1 MTSTAA
7 ELGTETRDRRV
18 ESAESV
24 LTAAAA
30 TREAIAD
37 LEVQQ
42 LIQATDWVALHPGEE
57 VDTSIEFGMRDL
69 QIAGDGAPTIDEAA
83 VAEFALAVGRTTDAG
98 RLYLGDAVELRH
110 RLPRLWTRVV
120 AGEVA
125 VWKARKV
132 AQATTSL
139 PADAAAV
146 VDQRLAWCAHR
157 CSFAEIERQVEKA
170 RAEHDPDAAEERRVA
185 ALERRRFDIDL
196 DHATPDGLVHVEG
209 ELDVADALALEEQ
222 IRAKAA
228 TLDLDLPLDVRRSM
242 AAGLLGTTDSEG
254 SREVVVYAHVR
265 PGQASVDV
273 DNTRSSI
280 TPEHLKDW
288 CQQAG
293 TKVTVRP
300 VIDLNA
306 ELSTECYRPTEV
318 MKEQIG
324 LRDRQCCFP
333 GCTRPA
339 RTRPARTGRARTTDA
354 EHQVPWPEGPTAS
367 SNLAPACR
375 THHRLKTF
383 TGWDYQRVPGVGFVW
398 TTPMGRTYVSPFVT
412 DTPAD
417 DLADIAEQ
425 TDVPDELF
433 LRHTH

>member
-7 ELGTETRDRRV
+7 ELGTDTSGLAV
-18 ESAESV
+18 AVSAASV

-42 LIQATDWVALHPGEE
+42 LIQATDWVVLHPGEE

-69 QIAGDGAPTIDEAA
+69 QIAGDGAPTVDEAA
-83 VAEFALAVGRTTDAG
+83 VAEFALAVGRTTDSG
-98 RLYLGDAVELRH
+98 RHLLGDAVELRH
-110 RLPRLWTRVV
+110 RLPRLWARVV

-139 PADAAAV
+139 PADAAAT
-146 VDQRLAWCAHR
+146 VDVRLAWCAHR
-157 CSFAEIERQVEKA
+157 CSFAEIERQVDKA

-185 ALERRRFDIDL
+185 ALEKRRFDIDL

-209 ELDVADALALEEQ
+209 ELDLADALALEAQ
-222 IRAKAA
+222 IKAKAA

-242 AAGLLGTTDSEG
+242 AAGLLGTSDGEG
-254 SREVVVYAHVR
+254 GQVREVVVYAHVR

-280 TPEHLKDW
+280 TPGHLKDW
-288 CQQAG
+288 CQAAG

-306 ELSTECYRPTEV
+306 ELSTECYEPTEV

-339 RTRPARTGRARTTDA
+339 RRCDS

-375 THHRLKTF
+375 THHRLKTHA
-383 TGWDYQRVPGVGFVW
+383 GWDYQRTPGIGFVW
-398 TTPMGRTYVSPFVT
+398 STPMGRTYVSPFVT
-412 DTPAD
+412 EPPPEPA
-417 DLADIAEQ
+417 A
-425 TDVPDELF
+425 
-433 LRHTH
+433 RHTR

>member
-1 MTSTAA
+1 MTST
-7 ELGTETRDRRV
+7 GTETSTATAVAVAAPD
-18 ESAESV
+18 AESV

-42 LIQATDWVALHPGEE
+42 LIQATDWVTLHPGEE
-57 VDTSIEFGMRDL
+57 VDTGIEFGMRDL

-83 VAEFALAVGRTTDAG
+83 VAEFALAVGRTTDSG
-98 RLYLGDAVELRH
+98 RHLLGDAVELRH
-110 RLPRLWTRVV
+110 RLPRLWARVV
-120 AGEVA
+120 SGEVA

-139 PADAAAV
+139 PPDAAAA

-185 ALERRRFDIDL
+185 ALEKRRFDIDL
-196 DHATPDGLVHVEG
+196 DHATPEGLVHVEG
-209 ELDVADALALEEQ
+209 ELDLADAVALEEQ
-222 IRAKAA
+222 IKAAAA

-242 AAGLLGTTDSEG
+242 AAGLLGTTDGEG

-265 PGQASVDV
+265 PGQSTVDV
-273 DNTRSSI
+273 DNTRSSV

-306 ELSTECYRPTEV
+306 ELTTETYRPTEV

-333 GCTRPA
+333 GC
-339 RTRPARTGRARTTDA
+339 TRPARTGRARTTDA

-375 THHRLKTF
+375 THHRLKTHA
-383 TGWDYQRVPGVGFVW
+383 GWDYQRVTGVGFVW
-398 TTPMGRTYVSPFVT
+398 TSPMGRTYLSRFVT
-412 DTPAD
+412 EPPLEPA
-417 DLADIAEQ
+417 A
-425 TDVPDELF
+425 
-433 LRHTH
+433 RHTR

>member
-1 MTSTAA
+1 MNQQA
-7 ELGTETRDRRV
+7 GTLTP
-18 ESAESV
+18 ESV
-24 LTAAAA
+24 LTAAHARHRVA
-30 TREAIAD
+30 VEAEID
-37 LEVQQ
+37 LLV
-42 LIQATDWVALHPGEE
+42 LATDWVALHPGEE

-98 RLYLGDAVELRH
+98 RLFLGDAVELRH
-110 RLPRLWTRVV
+110 RLPRLWARVV

-146 VDQRLAWCAHR
+146 ADQRLAWCAHR
-157 CSFAEIERQVEKA
+157 CSFAEIERQVGKA
-170 RAEHDPDAAEERRVA
+170 RAVHDPAAAEERRVA
-185 ALERRRFDIDL
+185 ALEKRRFDIDL
-196 DHATPDGLVHVEG
+196 DHATPEGLVHVEG
-209 ELDVADALALEEQ
+209 ELDLADALALEAQ
-222 IRAKAA
+222 IKAKAA
-228 TLDLDLPLDVRRSM
+228 TLDLQLPLDVRRAM
-242 AAGLLGTTDSEG
+242 AAGLLGTGDQ
-254 SREVVVYAHVR
+254 SREVVVYTHVR
-265 PGQASVDV
+265 PGQSSVDV

-280 TPEHLKDW
+280 TSQHLKNW

-306 ELSTECYRPTEV
+306 ELSTESYRPTEV

-339 RTRPARTGRARTTDA
+339 RACDA
-354 EHQVPWPEGPTAS
+354 EHQVPWPQGPTAS

-375 THHRLKTF
+375 THHRLKTHA
-383 TGWDYQRVPGVGFVW
+383 GWDYQRVAGVGFVW

-412 DTPAD
+412 EPPPEPTA
-417 DLADIAEQ
+417 
-425 TDVPDELF
+425 
-433 LRHTH
+433 RHTR

>member
-7 ELGTETRDRRV
+7 ELGAATAVAVAAPD
-18 ESAESV
+18 AELV

-42 LIQATDWVALHPGEE
+42 LIQACDWVALHPGEE

-69 QIAGDGAPTIDEAA
+69 QIAGDGAPTVDEAA
-83 VAEFALAVGRTTDAG
+83 VAEFALAVGRTTDSG
-98 RLYLGDAVELRH
+98 RHLLGDAVELRY
-110 RLPRLWTRVV
+110 RLPRLWGRMV

-139 PADAAAV
+139 PADAAAT
-146 VDQRLAWCAHR
+146 VDARLAWCAHR

-209 ELDVADALALEEQ
+209 ELDLADAVALEEQ

-228 TLDLDLPLDVRRSM
+228 TLDLDLPLDVRRAM
-242 AAGLLGTTDSEG
+242 AAGLLGTSDTEG
-254 SREVVVYAHVR
+254 RQVREVVVYAHTR
-265 PGQASVDV
+265 PGQSTVDV

-288 CQQAG
+288 CQAAG
-293 TKVTVRP
+293 TKVTIRP

-306 ELSTECYRPTEV
+306 ELSTDCYEPTEL

-339 RTRPARTGRARTTDA
+339 RRCDS

-375 THHRLKTF
+375 THHRLKTHA
-383 TGWDYQRVPGVGFVW
+383 GWDYQRVTGVGFVW

-412 DTPAD
+412 EPPLEPA
-417 DLADIAEQ
+417 A
-425 TDVPDELF
+425 
-433 LRHTH
+433 RHIC

>member
-1 MTSTAA
+1 MNQQA
-7 ELGTETRDRRV
+7 GTLTP
-18 ESAESV
+18 ESV
-24 LTAAAA
+24 LTAAQARHRVA
-30 TREAIAD
+30 VEAEID
-37 LEVQQ
+37 LLV
-42 LIQATDWVALHPGEE
+42 LATDWVVLHPGEQ

-83 VAEFALAVGRTTDAG
+83 VAEFALAVGKTTDAG
-98 RLYLGDAVELRH
+98 RLFLGDAVELRH
-110 RLPRLWTRVV
+110 RLPRLWARVV

-139 PADAAAV
+139 PPGAAAA

-170 RAEHDPDAAEERRVA
+170 RLEHDPDAAEQRRVA

-196 DHATPDGLVHVEG
+196 DHATPEGLVHVEG
-209 ELDVADALALEEQ
+209 ELDLADAVALEEQ

-228 TLDLDLPLDVRRSM
+228 TLDLDLPLKVRRSM
-242 AAGLLGTTDSEG
+242 AAGRLGAGDEDTT
-254 SREVVVYAHVR
+254 EVVVYAHVR
-265 PGQASVDV
+265 PGQVSVDV

-280 TPEHLKDW
+280 TPEHLKVW
-288 CQQAG
+288 CQAAG
-293 TKVTVRP
+293 TRVTVRP

-306 ELSTECYRPTEV
+306 ELSTETYRPTEL

-339 RTRPARTGRARTTDA
+339 RRCDA

-375 THHRLKTF
+375 THHRLKTHA
-383 TGWDYQRVPGVGFVW
+383 GWDYQRTAGVGFVW

-412 DTPAD
+412 EPPLAPA
-417 DLADIAEQ
+417 A
-425 TDVPDELF
+425 
-433 LRHTH
+433 RHTR

>member
-1 MTSTAA
+1 MNQQA
-7 ELGTETRDRRV
+7 GTLTR
-18 ESAESV
+18 ESV
-24 LTAAAA
+24 LTAAQA
-30 TREAIAD
+30 RHRVAIKAEID
-37 LEVQQ
+37 LLV
-42 LIQATDWVALHPGEE
+42 LATDWVALHPGEE

-83 VAEFALAVGRTTDAG
+83 VAEFALAVGRTTDSG
-98 RLYLGDAVELRH
+98 RHLLGDAVELRH
-110 RLPRLWTRVV
+110 RLPRLWARVL

-170 RAEHDPDAAEERRVA
+170 RAEHDPAAAEERRVA

-196 DHATPDGLVHVEG
+196 DHATPEGLVHVEG
-209 ELDVADALALEEQ
+209 ELDVADAVALEAQ
-222 IRAKAA
+222 IKATAA

-242 AAGLLGTTDSEG
+242 AAGLLGATDGEG

-265 PGQASVDV
+265 PGEASVDV

-288 CQQAG
+288 CQRAG

-306 ELSTECYRPTEV
+306 ELTTETYRPTEV

-339 RTRPARTGRARTTDA
+339 RRCDA

-375 THHRLKTF
+375 THHRLKTHA
-383 TGWDYQRVPGVGFVW
+383 GWDYQRVTGVGFVW
-398 TTPMGRTYVSPFVT
+398 TTPMGRTYLSPFVT
-412 DTPAD
+412 EPP
-417 DLADIAEQ
+417 LEQ
-425 TDVPDELF
+425 AA
-433 LRHTH
+433 RHIC

>member
-1 MTSTAA
+1 MSSTAA
-7 ELGTETRDRRV
+7 ELGTDTSGLAAAV
-18 ESAESV
+18 SAESV

-42 LIQATDWVALHPGEE
+42 LIQATDWVVLHPGEE

-69 QIAGDGAPTIDEAA
+69 QIAGDGAPTVDEAA

-98 RLYLGDAVELRH
+98 RLFLGDAVELRH
-110 RLPRLWTRVV
+110 RLPRLWARLVS
-120 AGEVA
+120 GEVA

-196 DHATPDGLVHVEG
+196 DHATPEGLVHVEG
-209 ELDVADALALEEQ
+209 ELDLADAVALEEQ

-242 AAGLLGTTDSEG
+242 AAGLLGTTDGEG

-265 PGQASVDV
+265 PGQATVDV

-288 CQQAG
+288 CQAAG

-300 VIDLNA
+300 VIDLAA
-306 ELSTECYRPTEV
+306 ELSTGCYEPTEL
-318 MKEQIG
+318 MKEQIQ

-339 RTRPARTGRARTTDA
+339 RACDA

-375 THHRLKTF
+375 THHRLKTHA
-383 TGWDYQRVPGVGFVW
+383 GWDYQRVAGVGFVW

-412 DTPAD
+412 EPPLEPA
-417 DLADIAEQ
+417 A
-425 TDVPDELF
+425 
-433 LRHTH
+433 RHTR

>member
-1 MTSTAA
+1 MTSTAT
-7 ELGTETRDRRV
+7 ELGTDTRDQR
-18 ESAESV
+18 AESV

-42 LIQATDWVALHPGEE
+42 LIQACDWVALHPGEE

-83 VAEFALAVGRTTDAG
+83 VAEFALAVGRTTDSG
-98 RLYLGDAVELRH
+98 RNLLGDAVELRH
-110 RLPRLWTRVV
+110 RLPRLWARVIN
-120 AGEVA
+120 GEVA

-185 ALERRRFDIDL
+185 ALEKRRFDIDL

-209 ELDVADALALEEQ
+209 ELDLADALALEEQ
-222 IRAKAA
+222 IKATA
-228 TLDLDLPLDVRRSM
+228 AELDVDLPLDVRRSM
-242 AAGLLGTTDSEG
+242 AAGLLGTSDTEG
-254 SREVVVYAHVR
+254 GQVREVVVYAHTR
-265 PGQASVDV
+265 PGHASVDV
-273 DNTRSSI
+273 DNTRSSV

-288 CQQAG
+288 CQAAG

-306 ELSTECYRPTEV
+306 ELSTDCYEPTEL

-339 RTRPARTGRARTTDA
+339 RRCDS

-383 TGWDYQRVPGVGFVW
+383 AGWDYQRVAGVGFVW

-412 DTPAD
+412 DVPAD
-417 DLADIAEQ
+417 DTDLPAEP
-425 TDVPDELF
+425 DRPDEPF
-433 LRHTH
+433 LRHTP

>member
-1 MTSTAA
+1 
-7 ELGTETRDRRV
+7 
-18 ESAESV
+18 
-24 LTAAAA
+24 
-30 TREAIAD
+30 
-37 LEVQQ
+37 
-42 LIQATDWVALHPGEE
+42 
-57 VDTSIEFGMRDL
+57 
-69 QIAGDGAPTIDEAA
+69 GAPTVDEAA
-83 VAEFALAVGRTTDAG
+83 VAEFALAVGRTTDSG
-98 RLYLGDAVELRH
+98 RHLLGDAVELRY
-110 RLPRLWTRVV
+110 RLPRLWARVV

-139 PADAAAV
+139 PADAAAT
-146 VDQRLAWCAHR
+146 VDVRLAWCAHR

-170 RAEHDPDAAEERRVA
+170 RLEHDPDAAEERRVA
-185 ALERRRFDIDL
+185 ALEKRRFDIDL

-209 ELDVADALALEEQ
+209 ELDLADAVALEEQ

-228 TLDLDLPLDVRRSM
+228 TLDLQLPLDVRRSM
-242 AAGLLGTTDSEG
+242 AAGRLGAGDEDTT
-254 SREVVVYAHVR
+254 EVVVYAHIR
-265 PGQASVDV
+265 PGQSTVDV

-293 TKVTVRP
+293 TKVTIRP

-306 ELSTECYRPTEV
+306 ELTTETYRPTEL

-333 GCTRPA
+333 GCTRPV
-339 RTRPARTGRARTTDA
+339 RRCDA

-375 THHRLKTF
+375 THHRLKTHAC
-383 TGWDYQRVPGVGFVW
+383 WDYQRVAGVGFVW
-398 TTPMGRTYVSPFVT
+398 TTPMGRTYLSPFVT
-412 DTPAD
+412 EPPPEPA
-417 DLADIAEQ
+417 A
-425 TDVPDELF
+425 
-433 LRHTH
+433 RHIC

>member
-1 MTSTAA
+1 MNQQA
-7 ELGTETRDRRV
+7 GTLTR
-18 ESAESV
+18 ESV
-24 LTAAAA
+24 LTAAQARHRVA
-30 TREAIAD
+30 VKAEID
-37 LEVQQ
+37 LLV
-42 LIQATDWVALHPGEE
+42 LATDWVALHPGEE

-83 VAEFALAVGRTTDAG
+83 VAEFALAVGRTTDSG
-98 RLYLGDAVELRH
+98 RHLLGDAVELRY
-110 RLPRLWTRVV
+110 RLPRLWARVV

-139 PADAAAV
+139 PADAAAA

-170 RAEHDPDAAEERRVA
+170 RLEYDPDAAEERRVA
-185 ALERRRFDIDL
+185 ALEKRRFDIDL
-196 DHATPDGLVHVEG
+196 DHATPEGLVHVEG
-209 ELDVADALALEEQ
+209 ELDLADAVALEEQ

-228 TLDLDLPLDVRRSM
+228 TLDLQLPLDVRRSM
-242 AAGLLGTTDSEG
+242 AAGMLGTGDQ

-265 PGQASVDV
+265 PGQATVDV

-280 TPEHLKDW
+280 TPQHLKDW

-306 ELSTECYRPTEV
+306 ELTTETYRPTEV

-339 RTRPARTGRARTTDA
+339 RRCDS

-375 THHRLKTF
+375 THHRLKTHA
-383 TGWDYQRVPGVGFVW
+383 GWDYQRVTGVGFVW
-398 TTPMGRTYVSPFVT
+398 TTPMGRTYLSPFVT
-412 DTPAD
+412 EPP
-417 DLADIAEQ
+417 LEQ
-425 TDVPDELF
+425 AA
-433 LRHTH
+433 RHIC

>member
-18 ESAESV
+18 ESV

-69 QIAGDGAPTIDEAA
+69 QIAGDGAPTVDEAA
-83 VAEFALAVGRTTDAG
+83 VAEFALAVGKTTDAG
-98 RLYLGDAVELRH
+98 RLFLGDAVELRY
-110 RLPRLWTRVV
+110 RLPRLWARVA

-139 PADAAAV
+139 APDAAAV

-170 RAEHDPDAAEERRVA
+170 RAEHDPAASEERRVA
-185 ALERRRFDIDL
+185 ALEKRRFDIDL

-209 ELDVADALALEEQ
+209 ELDVADALALEQQ

-228 TLDLDLPLDVRRSM
+228 TLDLELPLDVRRAM
-242 AAGLLGTTDSEG
+242 AAGLLGTSDTEG
-254 SREVVVYAHVR
+254 GQAREVVVYTHLR
-265 PGQASVDV
+265 PGQSTVDV

-280 TPEHLKDW
+280 TSQHLKDW

-293 TKVTVRP
+293 TRVTVRP

-306 ELSTECYRPTEV
+306 ELSTDCYEPTEL
-318 MKEQIG
+318 MKEQIV

-333 GCTRPA
+333 GCTLPA
-339 RTRPARTGRARTTDA
+339 RRCDA

-375 THHRLKTF
+375 THHRLKTHA
-383 TGWDYQRVPGVGFVW
+383 GWDYQRTPGVGFVW
-398 TTPMGRTYVSPFVT
+398 TTPMGRTYLSPFVT
-412 DTPAD
+412 EPPPEPA
-417 DLADIAEQ
+417 A
-425 TDVPDELF
+425 
-433 LRHTH
+433 RHTR

>member
-1 MTSTAA
+1 MTSTAT
-7 ELGTETRDRRV
+7 ELGTDTSELAAAASV
-18 ESAESV
+18 ESV

-42 LIQATDWVALHPGEE
+42 LIQATDWVTLHPGEE

-83 VAEFALAVGRTTDAG
+83 VAEFALAVGKTTDAG
-98 RLYLGDAVELRH
+98 RLYLGDAVELCY
-110 RLPRLWTRVV
+110 RLPRLWARVV

-139 PADAAAV
+139 PPDAAAA

-185 ALERRRFDIDL
+185 ALEKRRFDIDL

-209 ELDVADALALEEQ
+209 ELDLADAVALEEQ

-228 TLDLDLPLDVRRSM
+228 TLDLQLPLDVRRSM
-242 AAGLLGTTDSEG
+242 AAGLLGATEGDNATT
-254 SREVVVYAHVR
+254 REVVVYAHVR
-265 PGQASVDV
+265 PGQSSVDV
-273 DNTRSSI
+273 DNTRSSV
-280 TPEHLKDW
+280 TPGHLKDW

-293 TKVTVRP
+293 TKVTIRP

-306 ELSTECYRPTEV
+306 ELSTDCYEPTEL

-333 GCTRPA
+333 GCARPA
-339 RTRPARTGRARTTDA
+339 RRCDA

-375 THHRLKTF
+375 THHRLKTHA
-383 TGWDYQRVPGVGFVW
+383 GWDYQRIAGVGFVW
-398 TTPMGRTYVSPFVT
+398 TTPMGRTYVSSFVT
-412 DTPAD
+412 EPPPEPA
-417 DLADIAEQ
+417 A
-425 TDVPDELF
+425 
-433 LRHTH
+433 RHTR

>member
-1 MTSTAA
+1 M
-7 ELGTETRDRRV
+7 
-18 ESAESV
+18 

-42 LIQATDWVALHPGEE
+42 LIQATDWVVLHPGEQ

-69 QIAGDGAPTIDEAA
+69 QIAGDGAPTVDEAA
-83 VAEFALAVGRTTDAG
+83 VAEFALAVGRTTDSG
-98 RLYLGDAVELRH
+98 RHLLGDAVELRY
-110 RLPRLWTRVV
+110 RLPRLWARVV

-139 PADAAAV
+139 PPDAAAV

-209 ELDVADALALEEQ
+209 ELDLADAVALEEQ

-228 TLDLDLPLDVRRSM
+228 TLDLELPLDVRRSM
-242 AAGLLGTTDSEG
+242 AAGLLGAGDGDGDGES
-254 SREVVVYAHVR
+254 SVEVMVYVHLR
-265 PGQASVDV
+265 PDQPSADV
-273 DNTRSSI
+273 ENTRS
-280 TPEHLKDW
+280 TVTTEHVRDW
-288 CQQAG
+288 CQRAG
-293 TKVTVRP
+293 TKVTIRP
-300 VIDLNA
+300 VIDLSA
-306 ELSTECYRPTEV
+306 ELSTDCYEPTEV

-339 RTRPARTGRARTTDA
+339 RRCDS

-375 THHRLKTF
+375 THHRLKTHA
-383 TGWDYQRVPGVGFVW
+383 GWDYQRVPGVGFVW
-398 TTPMGRTYVSPFVT
+398 TTPTGRTYVSPFVT

-417 DLADIAEQ
+417 DPADSTEQ
-425 TDVPDELF
+425 TDVPDEPL
-433 LRHTH
+433 LRHTP